1 MGSTQVAR
9 RLFGLGQFA
18 VEQHAQVPNV
28 TEIVWSELHCITEGN
43 LRVLR
48 PASLTRQKDAQDT
61 PGPCVFRVKIDRLA
75 VGRLRIR
82 SSFGCLREK
91 IAKVIPGDCGLWVQ
105 FDRLA

>member
-43 LRVLR
+43 FRVLR
-48 PASLTRQKDAQDT
+48 PASLTRQKDSQDT
-61 PGPCVFRVKIDRLA
+61 PGPCAFRVKLDSLA
-75 VGRLRIR
+75 EGRLRIG
-82 SSFGCLREK
+82 SSFGCLPEK
-91 IAKVIPGDCGLWVQ
+91 NAKAILEAGN
-105 FDRLA
+105 